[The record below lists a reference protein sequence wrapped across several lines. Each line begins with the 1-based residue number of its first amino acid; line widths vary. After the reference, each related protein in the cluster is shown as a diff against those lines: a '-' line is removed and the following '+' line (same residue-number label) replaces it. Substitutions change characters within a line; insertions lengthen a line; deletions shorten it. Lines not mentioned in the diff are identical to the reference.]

1 MCIFFFFFWIMCFLS
16 FFLIADHFPITYE
29 DGLHE
34 SSYIYVHTTCVFGYF
49 YKYHVI
55 DSSQPSSLLCLKCW
69 IQNRKINYIKK
80 LYKSYFRIHLK
91 F

>member
-1 MCIFFFFFWIMCFLS
+1 MCIFFLFFFLDYVLS
-16 FFLIADHFPITYE
+16 FFFLADHFPITYE

-55 DSSQPSSLLCLKCW
+55 DSSRPSSLLCLKCLNSK
-69 IQNRKINYIKK
+69 QRDQ
-80 LYKSYFRIHLK
+80 LY
-91 F
+91 

>member
-1 MCIFFFFFWIMCFLS
+1 MMIKRSLLTYILYYIISIQCVYSFFFFLDYVLS
-16 FFLIADHFPITYE
+16 FFFLADHFPITYE

-55 DSSQPSSLLCLKCW
+55 DSSQPSSLLCLKC
-69 IQNRKINYIKK
+69 
-80 LYKSYFRIHLK
+80 
-91 F
+91 